1 VLGAIRGVDLVVEVG
16 VEEHHILLDAA
27 SPDSN
32 FVAQFGTSEPRGA
45 APIGRADVKVLGD
58 ADDSDCRRFS
68 KCAARAGGTICSSSA
83 VATLSSSVRLH
94 TVIGGVPFAISF
106 GS

>member
-27 SPDSN
+27 SPDSS

-45 APIGRADVKVLGD
+45 APKAER
-58 ADDSDCRRFS
+58 
-68 KCAARAGGTICSSSA
+68 T
-83 VATLSSSVRLH
+83 
-94 TVIGGVPFAISF
+94 
-106 GS
+106 